1 MVRLFVRH
9 MVEDFEKWHRGYAE
23 GADSRKEA
31 GVEADG
37 VHQAVDDPNDVTIF
51 HDFPD
56 YATAYAFATSDD
68 LKQKMDDIGVK
79 GEPTIWMTEQV

>member
-9 MVEDFEKWHRGYAE
+9 MVEDFDKWHRGYAE
-23 GADSRKEA
+23 GVDYRKQN

-37 VHQAVDDPNDVTIF
+37 VHQALDDPNDVTIF

-56 YATAYAFATSDD
+56 YATAQAFLSSD
-68 LKQKMDDIGVK
+68 LTQKMDDLGVK
-79 GEPTIWMTEQV
+79 GKPTIWLTEQV

>member
-9 MVEDFEKWHRGYAE
+9 RVEDFEKWHRGYSEA
-23 GADSRKEA
+23 GDYRKEN

-56 YATAYAFATSDD
+56 YASAQAFMGRDD
-68 LKQKMDDIGVK
+68 LKQRMGEIGVT
-79 GEPTIWMTEQV
+79 GEPMVWITEQV

>member
-23 GADSRKEA
+23 GTEFRREG
-31 GVEADG
+31 GVQKDG

-56 YATAYAFATSDD
+56 YATAQAFMGRDD
-68 LKQKMDDIGVK
+68 LKQKMDDLGVRGK
-79 GEPTIWMTEQV
+79 PTVWITEQV